1 MKQVLLFLFLIG
13 SSLSAQQNIQ
23 KCYTNEYINFLD
35 QNNSG
40 LKAGIQS
47 TFDLAKAYAENQAH
61 HKSTNGVFDTIF
73 RIPVVFHVVYN
84 GSIQNVDESL
94 LQSQLVV
101 LNEDFNRF
109 NSDTGNT
116 RAIFKNRASGV
127 GFEFFLATIDP
138 DGNPSNGITR
148 TPTTSSFS
156 FFNLDDMKK
165 AGTGKE
171 AWDTDEYLNIWV
183 CDLGG
188 LILGFAYPPAAAP
201 NWPTDQS
208 PSSSAYEGVV
218 IHYEV
223 IGRNNP
229 LATGQLAIANKG
241 RTAVHEVGHFWGLRH
256 IWGDSGSPFSNAPD
270 CDLTKDDGFS
280 DTPHMGNNSQSSGC
294 SFSKNS
300 CSNGET
306 PDEPDMVENYMDYST
321 ETCQNMFTQQQ
332 ANLIRS
338 MAVLGRPNIPNLI
351 VDETIV
357 VSIGEWIVINNTDTV
372 FLDGNTSVT
381 ITIGD
386 QVMFLNENNGYNYT
400 ATNNYLLDGND
411 EAMLTEDGNVSFSAG
426 PNGLKEGLVSLLKV
440 YPNPAKDIV
449 EVSNPNA
456 LKINQVRIFSI
467 SGQELINQEVSDTN
481 FKISTQNLSNGV
493 YFLQFENQSKI
504 IGIKKLNILR

>member
-1 MKQVLLFLFLIG
+1 
-13 SSLSAQQNIQ
+13 
-23 KCYTNEYINFLD
+23 
-35 QNNSG
+35 
-40 LKAGIQS
+40 
-47 TFDLAKAYAENQAH
+47 
-61 HKSTNGVFDTIF
+61 
-73 RIPVVFHVVYN
+73 
-84 GSIQNVDESL
+84 
-94 LQSQLVV
+94 
-101 LNEDFNRF
+101 
-109 NSDTGNT
+109 
-116 RAIFKNRASGV
+116 
-127 GFEFFLATIDP
+127 
-138 DGNPSNGITR
+138 
-148 TPTTSSFS
+148 
-156 FFNLDDMKK
+156 
-165 AGTGKE
+165 
-171 AWDTDEYLNIWV
+171 
-183 CDLGG
+183 
-188 LILGFAYPPAAAP
+188 
-201 NWPTDQS
+201 
-208 PSSSAYEGVV
+208 
-218 IHYEV
+218 
-223 IGRNNP
+223 
-229 LATGQLAIANKG
+229 
-241 RTAVHEVGHFWGLRH
+241 
-256 IWGDSGSPFSNAPD
+256 
-270 CDLTKDDGFS
+270 
-280 DTPHMGNNSQSSGC
+280 
-294 SFSKNS
+294 
-300 CSNGET
+300 
-306 PDEPDMVENYMDYST
+306 
-321 ETCQNMFTQQQ
+321 MFTQQQ